1 MTKCWK
7 FDLQMSDKTIS
18 TFVYSDTGKDI
29 EKRFPN
35 FKVSNIKETDDPLSV
50 TKANTR
56 SKEEYV

>member
-1 MTKCWK
+1 
-7 FDLQMSDKTIS
+7 MSDKTIS

-35 FKVSNIKETDDPLSV
+35 FKVSNIKETDDPLSG